1 MVGPCIA
8 AGTENFEGEK
18 LAQILKSKLASL
30 GLSYKIKCIEMFV
43 YDSYKIL
50 QEKINKNDVVF
61 IFNSRLYENE
71 LDLTSYYNNFN
82 RGGGSIYM

>member
-50 QEKINKNDVVF
+50 QEK
-61 IFNSRLYENE
+61 
-71 LDLTSYYNNFN
+71 
-82 RGGGSIYM
+82 